1 MLITEE
7 RRVTRLG
14 RAGLRHLR
22 IVVPGYLLL
31 RPPGASHLAS
41 HRLSPLPCIEISDRT
56 VTHGDHARLRNTIT
70 RAVRPTRAGVPATG
84 CSDEG
89 GTRGV
94 RGGRPRSPERGEPAA
109 GGEGTRFL
117 RREPRQFWRASL
129 TCSNESVRGHPP
141 TRPLALAAANPSS
154 DASRSC
160 SRWSCAAAPRTAKTI
175 RPPGVVV
182 SMDSVRLFSP
192 TPMVC
197 KRSDKASRS
206 RRFLESREREYT
218 PRHLPAGG
226 VRAWRRGLSARP
238 LHL

>member
-1 MLITEE
+1 MHRDLGPDGNPWRPRKTEE
-7 RRVTRLG
+7 HHHARG
-14 RAGLRHLR
+14 PSHASWCAGYR
-22 IVVPGYLLL
+22 LL
-31 RPPGASHLAS
+31 RRGRHQRSARWASTLTRA
-41 HRLSPLPCIEISDRT
+41 RRT
-56 VTHGDHARLRNTIT
+56 SGGWRRNTIPST
-70 RAVRPTRAGVPATG
+70 RTTPVLASELDLLQRECPGPSADPAP
-84 CSDEG
+84 CP
-89 GTRGV
+89 RG
-94 RGGRPRSPERGEPAA
+94 
-109 GGEGTRFL
+109 
-117 RREPRQFWRASL
+117 
-129 TCSNESVRGHPP
+129 
-141 TRPLALAAANPSS
+141 
-154 DASRSC
+154 C